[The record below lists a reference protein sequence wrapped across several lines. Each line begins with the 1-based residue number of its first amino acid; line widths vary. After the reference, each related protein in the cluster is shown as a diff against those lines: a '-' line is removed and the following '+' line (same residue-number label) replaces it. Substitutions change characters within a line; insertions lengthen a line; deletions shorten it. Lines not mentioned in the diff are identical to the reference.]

1 MKHILSMTLA
11 MLFAGSGGS
20 AAQDVALLAMGAY
33 VHTDDMQKSETFYR
47 TLFAR
52 DPMIQLEGFVAFD
65 ISGGWFAIVSRTKY
79 APDAQAGT
87 GAVPYIRSGNLST
100 LRTRIQNTGA
110 EAPEIIEEPG
120 IHLLKITDP
129 NGQLVEFFQLI
140 GQ

>member
-11 MLFAGSGGS
+11 MLCADGS
-20 AAQDVALLAMGAY
+20 AAQDTALLAMGAY
-33 VHTDDMQKSETFYR
+33 VPSDDMQESETFYR

-65 ISGGWFAIVSRTKY
+65 ISGGWFAIVSRNKY

-87 GAVPYIRSGNLST
+87 GAIPYIRSGNLSM

-110 EAPEIIEEPG
+110 EAPEIIEDPG

-140 GQ
+140 SQ